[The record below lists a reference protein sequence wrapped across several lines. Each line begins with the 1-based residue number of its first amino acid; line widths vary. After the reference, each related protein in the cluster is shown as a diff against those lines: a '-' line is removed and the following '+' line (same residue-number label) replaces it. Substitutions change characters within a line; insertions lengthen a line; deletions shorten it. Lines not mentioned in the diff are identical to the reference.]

1 MALSMEERRILAQ
14 IEVRLSED
22 DPRLARRLAAFG
34 GSGPPGPTARQ
45 RPTRQRPT
53 RRTRLLAAVAV
64 VAAGI
69 ATVIVTAVVSALT

>member
-34 GSGPPGPTARQ
+34 GSGPPDRAVRPRPGRRAR
-45 RPTRQRPT
+45 
-53 RRTRLLAAVAV
+53 LVAAVV
-64 VAAGI
+64 VLTLGI
-69 ATVIVTAVVSALT
+69 ATAIVTAVLSALG